1 MDSQTDK
8 VNDALRVLMK
18 KKNITQNGIAAC
30 LAKSKTSVSFRL
42 NGKTDWTISELGKI
56 ITLFGFKN
64 LIDFFT
70 FVDMNNEYKH
80 NLDALIPTTTANE
93 KAA

>member
-8 VNDALRVLMK
+8 VNDALHILME

-30 LAKSKTSVSFRL
+30 LAKSQTTVSFRFH
-42 NGKTDWTISELGKI
+42 GKADWTVSELGKI
-56 ITLFGFKN
+56 ATLFGFKN
-64 LIDFFT
+64 LVDFFK
-70 FVDMNNEYKH
+70 FVEANSKYQYDVDTVLNTLQH
-80 NLDALIPTTTANE
+80 NE

>member
-30 LAKSKTSVSFRL
+30 LAKSQTTVSFRFH
-42 NGKTDWTISELGKI
+42 GKADWTISELGKI
-56 ITLFGFKN
+56 ATLFGFKN
-64 LIDFFT
+64 LVDFFK
-70 FVDMNNEYKH
+70 FVDANSEYK
-80 NLDALIPTTTANE
+80 NKISEILNDLQFNE